1 MNSAARNIKIYL
13 LLNIYHKGY
22 TLLLRVLIGSAS
34 VTTDKQVFKWLY
46 KFSLPPA
53 MHENSSCSRS
63 SPTVAV
69 VSLLNY
75 NHAGTFVK
83 GSHCSCAL
91 QFPHDGRF

>member
-53 MHENSSCSRS
+53 MHENSSCSTCS
-63 SPTVAV
+63 FCI
-69 VSLLNY
+69 VSVF
-75 NHAGTFVK
+75 HF
-83 GSHCSCAL
+83 SHS
-91 QFPHDGRF
+91 DGYVY